1 MQFAVKNYLASVL
14 ARLWAPYC
22 YRLWAAKLD
31 CCSESDSALSAAVAG
46 AAAAAAAAEVAIP
59 SGVVFS
65 AAEAAAAASSA
76 AVAAAV
82 DAVTAVYFLYFCVK
96 VGSSCVSMVQD
107 HAKDCGLSYTSAVAG
122 YKKDGSKLWRTGRLG
137 GVSMATALRAL
148 IKCDFSVRAAC
159 HEIGGDR
166 PLAPDLQ
173 KFLRSPT
180 VVVDGQQLSRFE
192 VRDKEVLE
200 AEVMDELVCTFV
212 QDVRRACS

>member
-1 MQFAVKNYLASVL
+1 MRAPSPIVPIFDQLSQFSTG
-14 ARLWAPYC
+14 
-22 YRLWAAKLD
+22 D
-31 CCSESDSALSAAVAG
+31 
-46 AAAAAAAAEVAIP
+46 
-59 SGVVFS
+59 VFS
-65 AAEAAAAASSA
+65 AAGAAAAASSA
-76 AVAAAV
+76 AVAAAAAAV
-82 DAVTAVYFLYFCVK
+82 DAVHFLQLCVR
-96 VGSSCVSMVQD
+96 VGTSCVSMVQD

-137 GVSMATALRAL
+137 GVSMDTALRAL

-173 KFLRSPT
+173 EFLLSPT

-192 VRDKEVLE
+192 VHDTEVLE